1 MRKITLTIFIL
12 LLLHSIKLNAQNEIP
27 DSVVHERIQCI
38 QKMLTDSKPATNL
51 WWYGWLGIYGA
62 ATLGQGALFLTS
74 KDPATKQDMAL
85 GASIAFIG
93 ATIQVIVPLNTG
105 RDAETLAQLPEKTNE
120 EKLRKLSV
128 AEDLLKSDA
137 MKEKLGRSWQIHALN
152 EAVNLSSG
160 LVVWLGYK
168 RTIWDGI
175 GNFLLNS
182 VITETQIWTQPTRT
196 LKDYQNYCRKY
207 KSGSNPLAYQPQPEF
222 FLSTFPGGASLR
234 IVF

>member
-1 MRKITLTIFIL
+1 MIKIIFAIFIL
-12 LLLHSIKLNAQNEIP
+12 IFLLSVKLNAQNEIS
-27 DSVVHERIQCI
+27 DTIAHERIQCI
-38 QKMLTDSKPATNL
+38 QKMLYDSKPATNL
-51 WWYGWLGIYGA
+51 WWYGWLGIYSV

-74 KDPATKQDMAL
+74 KDIGTKQDMAL

-93 ATIQVIVPLNTG
+93 AAIQAIVPLNTG
-105 RDAETLAQLPEKTNE
+105 RDAETLAQLPENTNVE
-120 EKLRKLSV
+120 VLRKLSV
-128 AEDLLKSDA
+128 AEDLIKSEA
-137 MKEKLGRSWQIHALN
+137 MKEKLGRSWQVHALN

-168 RTIWDGI
+168 RSIWDGI

-196 LKDYQNYCRKY
+196 LKDYEKYCRKY
-207 KSGSNPLAYQPQPEF
+207 KSGSNPLTYQPQPEF
-222 FLSTFPGGASLR
+222 YLSTFPGGASFR